1 MAVGRLR
8 NRGAS
13 GARVPQATTEVMS
26 IFGVSDV
33 AWPVHCTSASRM
45 WKDASGGLTMA

>member
-1 MAVGRLR
+1 MRCW

-13 GARVPQATTEVMS
+13 GARVPPAMTEGTS

-33 AWPVHCTSASRM
+33 VWPVHCTSVSRM
-45 WKDASGGLTMA
+45 RKNASDGHTMA

>member
-1 MAVGRLR
+1 MAVGRWR

-13 GARVPQATTEVMS
+13 GARVPQAMTEETS

-33 AWPVHCTSASRM
+33 VWPVHCASVSRM
-45 WKDASGGLTMA
+45 WKDASGGYTMA